1 MSVAVRFAP
10 SPTGRLHVGNARMAL
25 INWLFARAHG
35 GRFILRLDDTD
46 RERSTDAY
54 AAAIGKDLAWLGLGW
69 DDLVKQSERLDRYR
83 AAADRLRASGRLY
96 PCYETAEELAEGR
109 RRAQAQGRPPIY
121 DRAALELKE
130 DARKR
135 LETEGLRPHWR
146 FLLEPGEIAWD
157 DLVRGPVRFDGAN
170 LSDPVLVRADGRPLY
185 GLSSV
190 VDDMEFDITHVI
202 RGEDHVANTAVQVQ
216 VFGALGGAPPAFAH
230 LPLLTGAGGAGLSK
244 RLASLGF
251 EALRADGIES
261 MAVNS
266 LLARLGTADPVEP
279 RLSLDELKAGFDLAR
294 FSRATP
300 GFDPAELQHLNARL
314 LHMMPYGAARARL
327 EEMGLDGIDERFWLA
342 VRPNLGRLE
351 DAREW
356 SQVCRGPV
364 APVIEDSGFA
374 REAAEL
380 LPEAPWD
387 EATFGAWTGALEAAT
402 GRKGR
407 ALIRPLRL
415 ALTGREHGPELKY
428 LLPIIGRER
437 AVARL
442 AGKTA

>member
-1 MSVAVRFAP
+1 M
-10 SPTGRLHVGNARMAL
+10 
-25 INWLFARAHG
+25 
-35 GRFILRLDDTD
+35 
-46 RERSTDAY
+46 
-54 AAAIGKDLAWLGLGW
+54 
-69 DDLVKQSERLDRYR
+69 
-83 AAADRLRASGRLY
+83 
-96 PCYETAEELAEGR
+96 
-109 RRAQAQGRPPIY
+109 
-121 DRAALELKE
+121 
-130 DARKR
+130 
-135 LETEGLRPHWR
+135 
-146 FLLEPGEIAWD
+146 
-157 DLVRGPVRFDGAN
+157 
-170 LSDPVLVRADGRPLY
+170 
-185 GLSSV
+185 
-190 VDDMEFDITHVI
+190 
-202 RGEDHVANTAVQVQ
+202 
-216 VFGALGGAPPAFAH
+216 
-230 LPLLTGAGGAGLSK
+230 
-244 RLASLGF
+244 
-251 EALRADGIES
+251 
-261 MAVNS
+261 
-266 LLARLGTADPVEP
+266 
-279 RLSLDELKAGFDLAR
+279 DELKAGFDLAR

-314 LHMMPYGAARARL
+314 LHMMPYDAALGRL

-374 REAAEL
+374 REATEL

-387 EATFGAWTGALEAAT
+387 EATFGAWAGALEAAT

>member
-25 INWLFARAHG
+25 INWLFARGRG

-46 RERSTDAY
+46 RERSTDAA
-54 AAAIGKDLAWLGLGW
+54 AAAIEEDLAWLGLGW

-96 PCYETAEELAEGR
+96 PCYETAEELEIKR
-109 RRAQAQGRPPIY
+109 RRQLAAGRPPIY

-130 DARKR
+130 DERKR

-157 DLVRGPVRFDGAN
+157 DLVRGPVRFDSAN

-244 RLASLGF
+244 RLAGLGL
-251 EALRADGIES
+251 EALRGDGIEP

-279 RLSLDELKAGFDLAR
+279 RLRLDELKAGFDLAR

-314 LHMMPYGAARARL
+314 LHMMPYDAARARL

-342 VRPNLGRLE
+342 VRPNLGRLA
-351 DAREW
+351 DTREW
-356 SQVCRGPV
+356 SQVCRGPLK
-364 APVIEDSGFA
+364 PVIEDSGFA

-387 EATFGAWTGALEAAT
+387 EATFGAWAGALEAAT

-407 ALIRPLRL
+407 VLIRPLRL